1 MSEKLTNLELLS
13 QFLKDAD
20 SGTLKTSHYAKE
32 LLGFNLKVSF
42 GMGAPA
48 RVPWMSFTTP
58 EMSTSNGYY
67 PVYLY
72 FKQEQR
78 LVLAF
83 GISETNEF
91 SKTWDEKYISGKP
104 LVGDLIPTAPRY
116 RDSWVFRDYEVT
128 SDGQSPVI
136 AISGVAASAKT
147 LETDLTEILKLFSE
161 SLEVEITDRDS
172 ELGAGLFYMEK
183 QLEDFI
189 IRNWEQTDL
198 GDSLELIYEEGALLS
213 QQYRTSVGPIDILA
227 RDKKTG
233 DYVVIELKR
242 NQTSD
247 DTVGQVMRYMGWVEE
262 NLVGSKVR
270 GIIIAGSFDERL
282 RLALL
287 RQPDIEVLVY
297 RVDFKLTEHKR

>member
-1 MSEKLTNLELLS
+1 
-13 QFLKDAD
+13 
-20 SGTLKTSHYAKE
+20 
-32 LLGFNLKVSF
+32 
-42 GMGAPA
+42 
-48 RVPWMSFTTP
+48 
-58 EMSTSNGYY
+58 
-67 PVYLY
+67 
-72 FKQEQR
+72 
-78 LVLAF
+78 
-83 GISETNEF
+83 
-91 SKTWDEKYISGKP
+91 
-104 LVGDLIPTAPRY
+104 
-116 RDSWVFRDYEVT
+116 
-128 SDGQSPVI
+128 
-136 AISGVAASAKT
+136 
-147 LETDLTEILKLFSE
+147 
-161 SLEVEITDRDS
+161 
-172 ELGAGLFYMEK
+172 MEK

-262 NLVGSKVR
+262 NLIGSKVR

-287 RQPDIEVLVY
+287 RQPDIDVLVY